1 MLKLSKLNNKGFSH
15 HFLMAFIVLAVAIG
29 GTYYLVASHAQTA
42 LPGNGLLYANGRVT
56 MNNDGSYRMGSV
68 ESAPNQTGSNNLA
81 SWSPDGNQVVASY
94 YNSTNNTASVI
105 SSNADGTNS
114 KVIYTKSGTT
124 NISKPI
130 WSADGQWI
138 AFMSDNNSL
147 IYIIHPDGTG
157 IKELSS
163 PVNIEN
169 SYTIGYGWLTDS
181 SGLIALQSY
190 GQVLLAGGQNQKLCR
205 IPVSG
210 SATCNDTSIFRA
222 SGLAVS
228 PDSTKILFAAV
239 SLAAQ
244 NISNLF
250 TANIDGTNITQI
262 TQMPT
267 TDSTLG
273 FNWSP
278 DATKIVYGIISNG
291 TTRTSSLNIMN
302 ADGTG
307 STKIID
313 GYSNADWQPVTS
325 TTVLSKYS
333 PAISCT
339 INNVPTSKVYGSS
352 FTPSVTIT
360 NTGNM
365 ALKPSA
371 PLQANPTANPLYPTT
386 ALADLPAGQSVTA
399 NYSAVY
405 PYTNAAVTETLTVN
419 GSGSNLR
426 LVGKIPMS
434 CSKSFTIVKLTY
446 LSTCTLTGVPAT
458 LKRGTG
464 FTPVLAVKNTGT
476 GKLLSE
482 TMGVSIKTSAG
493 TVMKTYANVIYPA
506 LNPGVTSSKTYAKYT
521 VPATTTATKAT
532 VYAKGAG
539 ATGGIA
545 IAINCSKT
553 FTITK

>member
-1 MLKLSKLNNKGFSH
+1 MLKPIKLNNKGFSH

-42 LPGNGLLYANGRVT
+42 LAGNGLLYANGRVT
-56 MNNDGSYRMGSV
+56 MNNDGTFPMVSA
-68 ESAPNQTGSNNLA
+68 ELAPNQTGSNNMA
-81 SWSPDGNQVVASY
+81 SWSPDGNQVVTSY
-94 YNSTNNTASVI
+94 YNSTNNTAGVI
-105 SSNADGTNS
+105 TSNADGTNS
-114 KVIYTKSGTT
+114 KVVYTMSNTT

-138 AFMSDNNSL
+138 AFMSDSKS
-147 IYIIHPDGTG
+147 IVYIIHPDGTG

-163 PVNIEN
+163 PVEIDQSFAI
-169 SYTIGYGWLTDS
+169 SYSWLTDS
-181 SGLIALQSY
+181 SGLLVLQNSFQALTS
-190 GQVLLAGGQNQKLCR
+190 GGQNQKLCQLTITGTNECKTTSFAR
-205 IPVSG
+205 
-210 SATCNDTSIFRA
+210 AT
-222 SGLAVS
+222 GLAVS
-228 PDSTKILFAAV
+228 PDGTKILYSAN

-244 NISNLF
+244 NINNIYS
-250 TANIDGTNITQI
+250 ADIDGNNVTQI
-262 TQMPT
+262 TQMPAT
-267 TDSTLG
+267 ESTLG

-278 DATKIVYGIISNG
+278 DATKIVYGKISTG
-291 TTRTSSLNIMN
+291 TTRVSSLNIMN
-302 ADGTG
+302 ADGSG
-307 STKIID
+307 SIKIID

-339 INNVPTSKVYGSS
+339 INNVPTTKVYGSS

-360 NTGNM
+360 NTGNIT
-365 ALKPSA
+365 LKPSA

-399 NYSAVY
+399 NYGAVY
-405 PYTNAAVTETLTVN
+405 PYTNAAVTETLSIN
-419 GSGSNLR
+419 GTGSNLR
-426 LVGKIPMS
+426 LIGKLPLT

-446 LSTCTLTGVPAT
+446 LSTCTITGVPAT

-493 TVMKTYANVIYPA
+493 TVMKTYANVVYPA
-506 LNPGVTSSKTYAKYT
+506 LNPGVTSSKTFAKYT
-521 VPATTTATKAT
+521 VPATSTATKAT

-539 ATGGIA
+539 ATGGTA